1 MLALTEASRDGGKA
15 IKILT
20 ALLFILLCNVSF
32 SQEYKKIKAKK
43 GDGIYTVL
51 KQNGLAPK
59 EYLNLFIELNKDR
72 LGKDHSLIIGRTYL
86 LPVRAAKDSGV
97 QTPAPVE
104 EVVPAKPVKEVVPLK
119 KIHEIYGNGYHEVNI
134 KSNELAGTVY
144 YLVSGHGGPD
154 PGAVGFLDNHMLCED
169 EYAYDVTLRLARNL
183 TERGATVYM
192 IIRDP
197 NDGIRDDAYLKPD
210 RDEVCY
216 PSLEIPQGQLERLKQ
231 ETGAVNKLYRSNKGK
246 FQRMIVIHVD
256 SRSRKENID
265 VFFYHKKG
273 SKTGEKLALT
283 LKETFGQ
290 RYKVHQPNRGYSGT
304 VSHRNLYVIN
314 NSLPSSVFIELG
326 NINHKRDQQRFLI
339 ADNRQAVANWL
350 RDGLMEEYKKAKK

>member
-1 MLALTEASRDGGKA
+1 MLAVTGAFKGGGKSA
-15 IKILT
+15 KLLT
-20 ALLFILLCNVSF
+20 AMLFILLCNASF

-43 GDGIYTVL
+43 GDGVYSVL
-51 KQNGLAPK
+51 KQNGLAPN
-59 EYLNLFIELNKDR
+59 EYFDLFIELNKDK
-72 LGKDHSLIIGRTYL
+72 LGKNHSMIIGRTYL
-86 LPVRAAKDSGV
+86 LPVKVAKDSV
-97 QTPAPVE
+97 QKTAA
-104 EVVPAKPVKEVVPLK
+104 PAKEVMPAK
-119 KIHEIYGNGYHEVNI
+119 KIQEIYGKGYHEVSI
-134 KSNELAGTVY
+134 KSKELAGTVY

-197 NDGIRDDAYLKPD
+197 NDGIRDEAFLKPD

-216 PSLEIPQGQLERLKQ
+216 PNLQIPQGQLDRLKQ
-231 ETGAVNKLYRSNKGK
+231 ETDAVNKLYRSNKGK

-256 SRSRKENID
+256 SRSKKENID

-273 SKTGEKLALT
+273 NKTGEKLAVT

-290 RYKVHQPNRGYSGT
+290 RYKIHQPNRGYSGT

-326 NINHKRDQQRFLI
+326 NINHKRDQQRFLV

-350 RDGLMEEYKKAKK
+350 RDGLIEEYKKAKK